1 MSVPTAEEF
10 LQNYKN
16 DSDHYAD
23 QDYSE
28 GRLIKA
34 LQEFAKLHVEA
45 ALKEASEKAKITER
59 KVTLDNTGGYVRVPT
74 IYKKY
79 ILNSYPLDNIK

>member
-1 MSVPTAEEF
+1 MSEIPAAEEF

-34 LQEFAKLHVEA
+34 LQEFAKLHVTA
-45 ALKEASEKAKITER
+45 ALKEASENAETEEEMGNPY
-59 KVTLDNTGGYVRVPT
+59 DPDDIYYVVD
-74 IYKKY
+74 KKS
-79 ILNSYPLDNIK
+79 ILNSYPLENIK